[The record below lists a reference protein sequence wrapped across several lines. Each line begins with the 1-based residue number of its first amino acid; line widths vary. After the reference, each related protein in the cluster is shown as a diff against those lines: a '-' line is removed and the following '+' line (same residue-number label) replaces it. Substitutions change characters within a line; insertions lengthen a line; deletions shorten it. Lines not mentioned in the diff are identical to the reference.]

1 MDFRRERALS
11 ALIESR
17 TIAEAADRAGLSA
30 STLYRYTSE
39 PEFCGRLRA
48 VSRTALAEASRRLS
62 AESAEAVNVI
72 AQIMGDE
79 DAPIQTRLNAAS
91 QILQHAVKL
100 CERTDMLERL
110 AELEGIVFDEH

>member
-17 TIAEAADRAGLSA
+17 TIAEAADRAGVSA

-39 PEFCGRLRA
+39 PEFRGRLRA

-72 AQIMGDE
+72 AEIMT
-79 DAPIQTRLNAAS
+79 APNTPAQVRLNAADR
-91 QILQHAVKL
+91 ILQHAARL
-100 CERTDMLERL
+100 TERTDMLERL